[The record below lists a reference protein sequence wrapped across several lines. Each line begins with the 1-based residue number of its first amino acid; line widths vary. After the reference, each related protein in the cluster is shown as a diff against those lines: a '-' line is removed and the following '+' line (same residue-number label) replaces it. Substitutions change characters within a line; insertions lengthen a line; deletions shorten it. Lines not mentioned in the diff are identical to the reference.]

1 MAVIPKRCANKF
13 CERLG
18 STANH
23 AHSNTIFMQWPIER
37 VVSDPKCL
45 KLVTS
50 VCKQQILALVRH
62 LLMGAWAFVASRLY
76 TIGRKIACFTVL
88 IADWF
93 TRTSVA
99 ARAVCGTGKPLAKL
113 VA

>member
-1 MAVIPKRCANKF
+1 MFEV
-13 CERLG
+13 
-18 STANH
+18 
-23 AHSNTIFMQWPIER
+23 SN
-37 VVSDPKCL
+37 KCL
-45 KLVTS
+45 QAADLS
-50 VCKQQILALVRH
+50 PGSSPF
-62 LLMGAWAFVASRLY
+62 MGACAFVASRLY

-99 ARAVCGTGKPLAKL
+99 ARAVCGTAKPLAKL